1 MATYIKIASNTVGSG
16 GVASV
21 TFSSIPA
28 TYTDLILLSSIRC
41 TAAEDSAFLRYNNDS
56 GTNYSYRRL
65 LGNGSTVSS
74 SSATSQAQ
82 LALQFMAE
90 SGYTANTFSN
100 NIVYIPNYASGNT
113 KPAFFDSVNETNA
126 ANPRMLIA
134 AGLWSG
140 TAAISQ
146 LNLIPGA
153 GNFAQYSTFTLY
165 GISNAQEIRKWQ
177 IQRSK

>member
-21 TFSSIPA
+21 TFSSIPS
-28 TYTDLILLSSIRC
+28 TYTDLILYSSVRC
-41 TAAEDSAFLRYNNDS
+41 TAAEDSFYLRFNNDS
-56 GTNYSYRRL
+56 ATNYSFRRL
-65 LGNGSTVSS
+65 LGDGSSASS

-82 LALQFMAE
+82 IPNQFMAE

-100 NIVYIPNYASGNT
+100 NMAYIPNYASSNT
-113 KPAFFDSVNETNA
+113 KSVSLDSVNETNA
-126 ANPRMLIA
+126 TNPRMNIA

-140 TAAISQ
+140 TAAITQ
-146 LNLIPGA
+146 VNLIPGA

-165 GISNAQEIRKWQ
+165 GISNA
-177 IQRSK
+177 